1 MTPPAS
7 TVRVG
12 VDVADVAAVRE
23 SVERFGTRYLER
35 VYTEHELASCVG
47 HPDVVAR
54 SLAARF
60 AAKEATFK
68 VLRPHG
74 VAPLWTDVE
83 VHKASGG
90 WTELRLRGAAAE
102 LAAAARLHDLSLS
115 FSHEGSTATAVVVGM
130 CGTND
135 QEGTA

>member
-1 MTPPAS
+1 MTTPAA

-12 VDVADVAAVRE
+12 VDD
-23 SVERFGTRYLER
+23 
-35 VYTEHELASCVG
+35 
-47 HPDVVAR
+47 PDVVAR

-74 VAPLWTDVE
+74 VAPGWKDVE
-83 VHKASGG
+83 VHKATGG
-90 WTELRLRGAAAE
+90 WTELRLTGTAAE
-102 LAAAARLHDLSLS
+102 VAAAAHLHDFSLS

-135 QEGTA
+135 